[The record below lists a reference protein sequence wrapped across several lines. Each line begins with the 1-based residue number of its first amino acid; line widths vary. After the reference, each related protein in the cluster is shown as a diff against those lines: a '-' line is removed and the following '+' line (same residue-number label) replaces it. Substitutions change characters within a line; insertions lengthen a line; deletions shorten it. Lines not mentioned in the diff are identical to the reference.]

1 MTELGLFVYMP
12 FIIIQESIQ
21 RVEND
26 ISGLQYWGPILC
38 TSSGVVRDE
47 ALSSS
52 LYHLGGGFPTFPQ
65 QSIIDHE

>member
-1 MTELGLFVYMP
+1 MTSVVYN
-12 FIIIQESIQ
+12 I
-21 RVEND
+21 
-26 ISGLQYWGPILC
+26 GGAILC